1 MRRLKVGDEV
11 YADNWQI
18 RRAAFMRIMLR
29 YRRQGGADPEAN
41 RSAPR
46 RCNPNHGFD
55 RAAGRR
61 RRTWSKEGET
71 IIIHG
76 TSGGAGTLA
85 VQFARLRGTRVSAT
99 ASGREGVELVREM
112 RPACVVDSKR
122 VDIDDQA
129 CCFATEGFDAF
140 WRLQGARAPR
150 RRSCGRKNRPC
161 GTRHVVAGQLDEASA
176 RRPDGRLA
184 SARAP
189 PIFIAPAC

>member
-1 MRRLKVGDEV
+1 MPTTGKSEGRLLCGLCCGTADKV
-11 YADNWQI
+11 API
-18 RRAAFMRIMLR
+18 PKRIDLHHAGAIPTTGLTALLGVDDALGLR
-29 YRRQGGADPEAN
+29 
-41 RSAPR
+41 
-46 RCNPNHGFD
+46 
-55 RAAGRR
+55 
-61 RRTWSKEGET
+61 K
-71 IIIHG
+71 
-76 TSGGAGTLA
+76 
-85 VQFARLRGTRVSAT
+85 ARLSSFMAPLEAREHSRCSSRGCAAPGCLRRHPAGK
-99 ASGREGVELVREM
+99 AWNWSGRCA
-112 RPACVVDSKR
+112 PHAVVDSKR

>member
-1 MRRLKVGDEV
+1 MPTTGKSEGRLLCGLCRGTADKV
-11 YADNWQI
+11 API
-18 RRAAFMRIMLR
+18 PKRIDLHHAGAIPTTGLTALLGVDDALGLR
-29 YRRQGGADPEAN
+29 
-41 RSAPR
+41 
-46 RCNPNHGFD
+46 
-55 RAAGRR
+55 
-61 RRTWSKEGET
+61 KGET

-112 RPACVVDSKR
+112 RPHAVVDSKR